1 MRHFLYLSLIER
13 LKQLTD
19 PAGEP
24 VIKTF
29 DLWNEQVEFVE
40 QEEVFDTPAVFI
52 EFLPVKWTNL
62 GGGVQR
68 AEATIRLHIVTPWNG
83 KYPRRQPV
91 ILQNLITSSI
101 RSDRIDHHLFNIMG
115 SNGRTEFNMFRRTAS
130 STNHNHEERGAPA
143 IGIAAAH
150 GFYDALF
157 QFVLHR
163 FV

>member
-68 AEATIRLHIVTPWNG
+68 AEATIRLHIVLHGMEVPEKATRYNG
-83 KYPRRQPV
+83 KA
-91 ILQNLITSSI
+91 LNASI
-101 RSDRIDHHLFNIMG
+101 CW
-115 SNGRTEFNMFRRTAS
+115 TAS
-130 STNHNHEERGAPA
+130 TTIFSISWVAMAAQNSTCSAAQPAAPT
-143 IGIAAAH
+143 ITMRNWWKI
-150 GFYDALF
+150 
-157 QFVLHR
+157 
-163 FV
+163 

>member
-29 DLWNEQVEFVE
+29 DLWNEQVEFIE

-83 KYPRRQPV
+83 STRDGNPLQRQS
-91 ILQNLITSSI
+91 LERFDLL
-101 RSDRIDHHLFNIMG
+101 DRIDHHLFNIMG

-130 STNHNHEERGAPA
+130 STNHNHEELVEDISDYTCMVMDNIRK
-143 IGIAAAH
+143 
-150 GFYDALF
+150 
-157 QFVLHR
+157 V
-163 FV
+163 